1 MAADAGEHGRIEL
14 RVDGRVDGG
23 GGTGVRDRGGAAVLV
38 LVSASTVAAAAAVG
52 IGSLIVDLVDA
63 ARARTAADAA
73 ALASVRGGRE
83 TADELASVHG
93 ATLVEWHR
101 DGDDVVVRVRVG
113 DAMATARATN
123 AP

>member
-1 MAADAGEHGRIEL
+1 MVAD
-14 RVDGRVDGG
+14 
-23 GGTGVRDRGGAAVLV
+23 GTAVSDRGSAVVLV
-38 LVSASTVAAAAAVG
+38 LVSASTVAVAAAVA

-73 ALASVRGGRE
+73 ALASVHGGRE
-83 TADELASVHG
+83 MAITLASVHG
-93 ATLVEWHR
+93 ATLVEWHH
-101 DGDDVVVRVRVG
+101 DGHDVVVRVRVG

>member
-1 MAADAGEHGRIEL
+1 MVAD
-14 RVDGRVDGG
+14 
-23 GGTGVRDRGGAAVLV
+23 GTAMSDRGSAVVIV
-38 LVSASTVAAAAAVG
+38 LVSASTVAVAAAVA

-73 ALASVRGGRE
+73 ALASV
-83 TADELASVHG
+83 HG
-93 ATLVEWHR
+93 ATLVEWHHE
-101 DGDDVVVRVRVG
+101 GADVVVRVRVG